1 MNIIELLSS
10 FSNVIIAVSILMGVV
25 YLVFMGNRIYAQI
38 RRAQYLNS
46 AIEEREFYSKYDD
59 NRLSLERQIADLN
72 IKLTRSFEKF
82 EDVNHLVID
91 GQKRIRVLSDNA
103 LDPDSFLETLS
114 INSRTLEIDRNLVF
128 VLTPFH
134 PSEQRTYSAIVE
146 GLSEFG
152 IRVVRGD
159 EESAKGDV
167 LSHILRQMLKAR
179 LVIANINTRNPN
191 VMYELGI
198 AHALGKDVV
207 MISNTDSELPF
218 DVNSRRIL
226 FYADHNELVQNLRRE
241 LARKMFSLILFD
253 VERGF
258 GNSPFVAR

>member
-1 MNIIELLSS
+1 MNLLYSLS
-10 FSNVIIAVSILMGVV
+10 EFSNVIVAMSALMGVV
-25 YLVFMGNRIYAQI
+25 YLVFIGNRIFTHM
-38 RRAQYLNS
+38 RRSQELNNF
-46 AIEEREFYSKYDD
+46 IKEREFFSKYDD
-59 NRLSLERQIADLN
+59 DRLSLERKIADLN
-72 IKLTRSFEKF
+72 IKMTQSIDRF

-91 GQKRIRVLSDNA
+91 GQKRVRVLSDNA
-103 LDPDSFLETLS
+103 IDPESFLESLS
-114 INSRTLEIDRNLVF
+114 VDPGNLKIDRNLVF

-152 IRVVRGD
+152 TRVVRGD
-159 EESAKGDV
+159 EESVKGDI
-167 LSHILRQMLKAR
+167 LSHIIQQMLAAR

-207 MISNTDSELPF
+207 MISNSDEEMPF

-226 FYADHNELVQNLRRE
+226 FYSNHKELVEKLRRE
-241 LARKMFSLILFD
+241 LARKVFD
-253 VERGF
+253 R
-258 GNSPFVAR
+258 P